1 MSPEDIIK
9 KFVAQHE
16 RGDVATGDA
25 LAAMAAWM
33 AENYQRLPYEDVAM
47 LIQVGGVLVAKRIEE
62 GGDEQLGL
70 PPQDGEVASARGD
83 AEPNGAAPDAKAKGK
98 AKERPKTKDKGPR
111 HADRQTGSDS
121 IVIEAIVHPK

>member
-9 KFVAQHE
+9 KFIAQHE

-25 LAAMAAWM
+25 LDAMATWM

-47 LIQVGGVLVAKRIEE
+47 LIQVGGILVAKRIEE
-62 GGDEQLGL
+62 GGDERWGL
-70 PPQDGEVASARGD
+70 PGPQNDAAQATAA
-83 AEPNGAAPDAKAKGK
+83 AEPKAKQK
-98 AKERPKTKDKGPR
+98 ARERSKTKDKDQRPSDR
-111 HADRQTGSDS
+111 PNAADG